1 LETDSKYR
9 GKTFFKTIRTII
21 LGTIIVL
28 LAVII
33 IVWTRSLREKDNYE
47 QQKKVL
53 TEVLQQQGEVG
64 LLEMA
69 GVEVNEIFY
78 GEQGVSLFLGSMSDY
93 RYSSEEMRNIAI
105 YEKANKSVVHITTV
119 SSALNTFLE
128 IIPIQG
134 TGSGVIISKNGYI
147 LTNAHVVENA
157 TELSINLHDG
167 SKFKATL
174 IGTDKENDLAVLK
187 VDAPSQVVF
196 EPIEFGSSKNLKVGQ
211 KVVTIGNPFG
221 YDRTMTTGTVS
232 GLGRPVRIDEN
243 TIINGMIQTDAA
255 INPGNSGGPLLD
267 SMGQMVGLC
276 TTIHTTTGTSS
287 GVSFAIPIETAIAV
301 IPDLIKYG
309 KVYRGWLD
317 ATLVQLDA
325 AIVNYGGLSADKG
338 LLVSQVKGGGKAEK
352 GGLKGGTQRVQYGT
366 SVIYLGGDIISA
378 INGKPVGDY
387 ADLFSAL
394 VNTKAQDTI
403 AVTVIRKQEIKE
415 LKIELV
421 ERPEAYQWTVR

>member
-1 LETDSKYR
+1 METDSKYR

>member
-1 LETDSKYR
+1 METDSKYR

-157 TELSINLHDG
+157 TELSINL
-167 SKFKATL
+167 
-174 IGTDKENDLAVLK
+174 
-187 VDAPSQVVF
+187 
-196 EPIEFGSSKNLKVGQ
+196 
-211 KVVTIGNPFG
+211 
-221 YDRTMTTGTVS
+221 
-232 GLGRPVRIDEN
+232 
-243 TIINGMIQTDAA
+243 
-255 INPGNSGGPLLD
+255 
-267 SMGQMVGLC
+267 
-276 TTIHTTTGTSS
+276 
-287 GVSFAIPIETAIAV
+287 
-301 IPDLIKYG
+301 
-309 KVYRGWLD
+309 
-317 ATLVQLDA
+317 
-325 AIVNYGGLSADKG
+325 
-338 LLVSQVKGGGKAEK
+338 
-352 GGLKGGTQRVQYGT
+352 
-366 SVIYLGGDIISA
+366 
-378 INGKPVGDY
+378 
-387 ADLFSAL
+387 
-394 VNTKAQDTI
+394 
-403 AVTVIRKQEIKE
+403 
-415 LKIELV
+415 
-421 ERPEAYQWTVR
+421 